1 MRTDKEIV
9 EKIRRLKEELQPAE
23 DSYFSSIESKQKGE
37 IVSDIDFLRI
47 ESEYEMIKKEL
58 NTLLWVLKIKE

>member
-1 MRTDKEIV
+1 MRTDKEII